1 MASFRGAEERRL
13 TEMVV
18 RVPSALGRSPVSV
31 YPSSYGGD
39 KLFEFLLFKLDEES
53 QIKIG
58 TEKLPDKLDNSFLGD
73 GPAGRGLHK
82 RYCIRDEGPK
92 TEN

>member
-1 MASFRGAEERRL
+1 
-13 TEMVV
+13 MVV

-58 TEKLPDKLDNSFLGD
+58 TEKLPDDLNKRFFRYIPLGRTKLH
-73 GPAGRGLHK
+73 GL
-82 RYCIRDEGPK
+82 
-92 TEN
+92 